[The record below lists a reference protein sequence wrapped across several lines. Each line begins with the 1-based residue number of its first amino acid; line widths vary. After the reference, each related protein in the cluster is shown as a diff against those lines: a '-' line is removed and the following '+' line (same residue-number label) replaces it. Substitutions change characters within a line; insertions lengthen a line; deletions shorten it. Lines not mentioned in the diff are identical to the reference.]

1 MKLHLNNYFIFIVC
15 TITFLFNKPQL
26 KAQTIYHAS
35 MQDAQQKLA
44 FAKTEIDFNKTSELY
59 FVVAQSEKDN
69 WLPYY
74 YAGLCKALAAITLKN
89 KNADALCNQADV
101 YIKKAD
107 SLSPNSSEI
116 AVLKSLNYSARLNV
130 NPKARAIKYNKHI
143 NQANEMAMKLDSKNP
158 RAYLQKAQ
166 SVYYSPEAFGGGAKK
181 ALPLFEL
188 ALEKFNA
195 FKPETVFMPKW
206 GKDITEKMIAECKA
220 KIQKAKSF

>member
-1 MKLHLNNYFIFIVC
+1 MKKIIIIFCFVCGLLNAL
-15 TITFLFNKPQL
+15 LFNNQQL
-26 KAQTIYHAS
+26 KAQTTYHAS

-44 FAKTEIDFNKTSELY
+44 SAKIETEFNRTAELY
-59 FVVAQSEKDN
+59 VTVAQTEKNN

-107 SLSPNSSEI
+107 SLNPFNSEI
-116 AVLKSLNYSARLNV
+116 FVLKSLNYSARLNV
-130 NPKARAIKYNKHI
+130 NPKARALKYNKHI
-143 NQANEMAMKLDSKNP
+143 NQANETALKLDIKNP
-158 RAYLQKAQ
+158 RAHLQKAQ

-181 ALPLFEL
+181 ALPLLEG

-195 FKPETVFMPKW
+195 FKPEAVFMPKW

-220 KIQKAKSF
+220 KIQKTTVK